1 MQIGRNQDG
10 TRQGVKPIGRSVAY
24 NFNMATTVWHGHL
37 TFGLVSIPVRLF
49 KAARSEKI
57 RFHQLYKSRAPVP
70 AAAPPPA
77 RMETVGPRTEPA
89 RPERAK
95 GSDRAKVA
103 EAPPPPP
110 IEEYSRIRQNAYV
123 PPGPAAGETAP
134 KPVPRN
140 ELVKGF
146 EYEKGRYVVVENEDL
161 RKIAPQT
168 GTEMQI
174 VEFVKLAEI
183 DPVYFETSYYIAPDE
198 AGEKAYALLFQAMRE
213 AGLVALAE
221 VAMHRREHV
230 MILRPGRQG
239 LLAHT
244 MFYADEIR
252 SDQEHRSD
260 TGMVSAKELQMAKL
274 LVESLAAAFEPGKFK
289 DKFRE
294 KLEQMIAAK
303 IEGRE
308 VAKVPAARKT
318 AEVVDILQALE
329 NSLKL
334 TRKPMGSTA
343 PPAADRKPKQRR
355 LGR

>member
-1 MQIGRNQDG
+1 
-10 TRQGVKPIGRSVAY
+10 
-24 NFNMATTVWHGHL
+24 MATTVWHGHL

-57 RFHQLYKSRAPVP
+57 RFRQLYKPPDASGAPAPLPP
-70 AAAPPPA
+70 AGRSGPEISKLPDRGKVVQAPAPPA
-77 RMETVGPRTEPA
+77 V
-89 RPERAK
+89 
-95 GSDRAKVA
+95 
-103 EAPPPPP
+103 
-110 IEEYSRIRQNAYV
+110 EEYTRVRQNLYASA
-123 PPGPAAGETAP
+123 PGSNEADP
-134 KPVPRN
+134 KPVPRS

-161 RKIAPQT
+161 KKLTPQT

-183 DPVYFETSYYIAPDE
+183 DPVYFETSYYMAPEE

-213 AGLVALAE
+213 TGFVALAE

-230 MILRPGRQG
+230 MVLRPGRHG

-252 SDQEHRSD
+252 SDQEHR
-260 TGMVSAKELQMAKL
+260 TGASPVNAKELQMAKL
-274 LVESLAAAFEPGKFK
+274 LVESLATTFEPGKFK

-294 KLEQMIAAK
+294 NLEQMIAAK

-308 VAKVPAARKT
+308 VAKVPAERRP
-318 AEVVDILQALE
+318 AEVVDILLALE

-334 TRKPMGSTA
+334 VRKPMGSPAQPA
-343 PPAADRKPKQRR
+343 PERKAKQRR
-355 LGR
+355 AGG

>member
-1 MQIGRNQDG
+1 
-10 TRQGVKPIGRSVAY
+10 
-24 NFNMATTVWHGHL
+24 MATTVWHGHL

-57 RFHQLYKSRAPVP
+57 RFRQLYKSPTASRIEPVSPAIDTSRKGQSGPEISKLPDRANVVHAP
-70 AAAPPPA
+70 APPAVEEYA
-77 RMETVGPRTEPA
+77 RVRQNLYASEAP
-89 RPERAK
+89 
-95 GSDRAKVA
+95 GSD
-103 EAPPPPP
+103 EAD
-110 IEEYSRIRQNAYV
+110 S
-123 PPGPAAGETAP
+123 
-134 KPVPRN
+134 KPVPRS

-161 RKIAPQT
+161 KKLTPQT

-183 DPVYFETSYYIAPDE
+183 DPVYFETSYYMAPAE

-213 AGLVALAE
+213 TGFVALAE

-230 MILRPGRQG
+230 MILRPGRHG

-252 SDQEHRSD
+252 SDQEHRTETSPVN
-260 TGMVSAKELQMAKL
+260 GKELQMAKL
-274 LVESLAAAFEPGKFK
+274 LVESLATTFEPGKFK
-289 DKFRE
+289 NKFRE
-294 KLEQMIAAK
+294 NLEHMIAAK

-308 VAKVPAARKT
+308 VAKVPAERKP

-334 TRKPMGSTA
+334 VRKPMGSPAEPA
-343 PPAADRKPKQRR
+343 PERKTKQRR
-355 LGR
+355 VGG

>member
-1 MQIGRNQDG
+1 
-10 TRQGVKPIGRSVAY
+10 
-24 NFNMATTVWHGHL
+24 MATTVWHGHL

-57 RFHQLYKSRAPVP
+57 RFHQLHKSSPRQTAPAPMRA
-70 AAAPPPA
+70 
-77 RMETVGPRTEPA
+77 
-89 RPERAK
+89 
-95 GSDRAKVA
+95 SDRPRVV
-103 EAPPPPP
+103 EAPAPAPTPV
-110 IEEYSRIRQNAYV
+110 EEYTRIRQSAYV
-123 PPGPAAGETAP
+123 PPVVTAGETEP
-134 KPVPRN
+134 KPVPRS
-140 ELVKGF
+140 ELVKGY
-146 EYEKGRYVVVENEDL
+146 EYGKNQYVVVEEEDL
-161 RKIAPQT
+161 KKITPQT

-183 DPVYFETSYYIAPDE
+183 DPVYFETSYYMAPDE

-213 AGLVALAE
+213 TGYVALAE

-230 MILRPGRQG
+230 KILRPGRHG

-260 TGMVSAKELQMAKL
+260 TSLVADKELKMAKL
-274 LVESLAAAFEPGKFK
+274 LVESLTAPFEPGKFK

-303 IEGRE
+303 IAGRE
-308 VAKVPAARKT
+308 VAQVPAARKT

-329 NSLKL
+329 QSLKL
-334 TRKPMGSTA
+334 ARKPMGSTGEA
-343 PPAADRKPKQRR
+343 TAERKPKQRR
-355 LGR
+355 TGR

>member
-1 MQIGRNQDG
+1 
-10 TRQGVKPIGRSVAY
+10 
-24 NFNMATTVWHGHL
+24 MATTIWHGHL

-57 RFHQLYKSRAPVP
+57 RFRQVYKPPPVSSP
-70 AAAPPPA
+70 AAPAPPPA
-77 RMETVGPRTEPA
+77 RS
-89 RPERAK
+89 ERGK
-95 GSDRAKVA
+95 MPDLAKVA
-103 EAPPPPP
+103 EAAAPAPV
-110 IEEYSRIRQNAYV
+110 EEYTRVRQNLSV
-123 PPGPAAGETAP
+123 SPAPSASETEP

-140 ELVKGF
+140 ELLKGY
-146 EYEKGRYVVVENEDL
+146 EYEKGRYVVVEKEDL
-161 RKIAPQT
+161 KELTPQT

-183 DPVYFETSYYIAPDE
+183 DPVYFETSYYMSPDE
-198 AGEKAYALLFQAMRE
+198 AGEKAYALLFQAVRE
-213 AGLVALAE
+213 TGLVALAE

-230 MILRPGRQG
+230 MILRPGRHG

-252 SDQEHRSD
+252 SDQEHRTD
-260 TGMVSAKELQMAKL
+260 TSAVNGKQLQMAKL
-274 LVESLAAAFEPGKFK
+274 LVESLAAPFEPTKFK

-308 VAKVPAARKT
+308 VAKIPAARKT

-334 TRKPMGSTA
+334 ARKPMGSPAQPA
-343 PPAADRKPKQRR
+343 PERKTKQRR
-355 LGR
+355 VGG